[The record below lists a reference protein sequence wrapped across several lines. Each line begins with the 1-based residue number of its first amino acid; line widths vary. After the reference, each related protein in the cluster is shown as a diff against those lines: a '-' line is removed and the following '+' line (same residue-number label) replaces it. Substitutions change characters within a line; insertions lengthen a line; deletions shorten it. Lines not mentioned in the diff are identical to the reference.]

1 MSKEAQVLDSDEA
14 ETESVDASDE
24 SDSSNETK
32 SAPRQL
38 SISVRG
44 LLTALLIVVAATAIG
59 VLAWLYIGAENRL
72 DTMNRQAAGE
82 SRAEQIAM
90 DYAVNAAAMDY
101 KDLAAWKAKLVAGT
115 SPELKDRLTEAATS
129 MEQLLV
135 PLEWSSTAEPLVA
148 KVRSETAGT
157 YVVDSFVSVLTR
169 TTQAPDGLQSTAT
182 YSITIDS
189 NKDWQ
194 ITDVAG
200 IGAVTE
206 PK

>member
-24 SDSSNETK
+24 SDSSNEKK

-72 DTMNRQAAGE
+72 DTMNQQAARE

-101 KDLAAWKAKLVAGT
+101 KDLAAWKTKLVAGT

-129 MEQLLV
+129 MEQILV